1 MEEKET
7 TKIAGFFAQQK
18 QKSSPDASGDKRFSI
33 LWDQIFVTTVV
44 NGDPEKKIPAS
55 TGFQ

>member
-1 MEEKET
+1 MLVET
-7 TKIAGFFAQQK
+7 KGM
-18 QKSSPDASGDKRFSI
+18 FSI
-33 LWDQIFVTTVV
+33 LWDQIFITTVV